1 MIELE
6 PKCLKVSKSDR
17 TIPIST
23 QRRISGGE
31 TRPARLAGRMRY
43 AECMIENSVTGT
55 RRSLIGGHRY
65 AAPAGGGMGLAGEIF
80 VIVVGIIKLWMPG

>member
-1 MIELE
+1 
-6 PKCLKVSKSDR
+6 
-17 TIPIST
+17 
-23 QRRISGGE
+23 
-31 TRPARLAGRMRY
+31 MRY

-80 VIVVGIIKLWMPG
+80 VSVVGIIKLWMPG